1 LTGALS
7 NCHIENLRRLFQ
19 EVATVE
25 NPEMEF
31 LQWLLKRFVDMNE
44 IDVQQTTLAELLD
57 RLNDELTPIGGG

>member
-1 LTGALS
+1 
-7 NCHIENLRRLFQ
+7 
-19 EVATVE
+19 VATVE

-44 IDVQQTTLAELLD
+44 IDVQRTTLAELLE